1 MSKKH
6 RGHANGDPVTY
17 QTPLPAGG
25 VQMETFLPWTLV
37 RRGLKKQVITPLDA
51 PQEFLDEALRERQV
65 REMAQDT
72 LLMRALGLAHHW
84 QRLLDEGR
92 FSSMTEIA
100 AAEGIDLGQASK
112 MSRLAQLAPDII
124 EQFMAGKQPRRL
136 TLMWFQRNR
145 LMVDWQAQRQLM
157 ATFEEDV

>member
-6 RGHANGDPVTY
+6 RGHAKGDPVTY

-72 LLMRALGLAHHW
+72 PLMRALGLAHHW

-112 MSRLAQLAPDII
+112 MSRLAQLAPDLI
-124 EQFMAGKQPRRL
+124 EAIALGRL
-136 TLMWFQRNR
+136 DVGVSQLLRGR
-145 LMVDWQAQRQLM
+145 LSASWLAQREALV
-157 ATFEEDV
+157 AGSR